1 MSQAPTQPAPARP
14 ARGRQTALDMVRS
27 LVLVLAA
34 VLAVVLLVPRP
45 DEPVRQPVDVAVV
58 AQAAAA
64 ADAPYAVPDV
74 PDGWSPTS
82 ARFDPSGPG
91 GVATWHVGYLTPSQR
106 YAGLEIAAGASPKWL
121 REQTSNGRVTGTQ
134 AVAGATWQQLLSDDG
149 SRRSLVLER
158 DGVTTVVTGSASL
171 DELAALAAAAR

>member
-1 MSQAPTQPAPARP
+1 
-14 ARGRQTALDMVRS
+14 MVRS

-45 DEPVRQPVDVAVV
+45 DEPVRQPVDVGAA

-64 ADAPYAVPDV
+64 ADAPWVDPEVPA
-74 PDGWSPTS
+74 GWSPTS
-82 ARFDPSGPG
+82 ARFEPSGPD

-106 YAGLEIAAGASPKWL
+106 YAAVEMAAGATPRWL

-134 AVAGATWQQLLSDDG
+134 QVAGATWQQLLSDDG
-149 SRRSLVLER
+149 SRRSLVLEL

-171 DELAALAAAAR
+171 DELAALADATR